1 MLASGFHGF
10 RWNIVALVAVLLLA
24 LVGSLYQTYLIVH
37 NRQADAVIIDLAGRQ
52 RMLIERHLKQVL
64 LASQGFSVEHAETA
78 QLLLQRINVLLK
90 GGQTIR
96 DIGEQTVVSLPPAQT
111 VQIAAKFQEQKNLL
125 QKFLEKEWGFLDA
138 PAGSRESAHALEE
151 VVGLNEALVE
161 VANEA
166 VALMSQHSES
176 KIAAIIRWDV
186 GVAMIGGF
194 LGLFLAAQV
203 WMTNQRLQQEIAERQ
218 HAQQQ
223 ALQALRQSDDLKTA
237 LLSSVSHELR
247 SPLAAIHSLI
257 SGVEDAS
264 GDVRRE
270 LVSGVRE
277 EIGYLSHLVDNLLDM
292 SRVEAGAL
300 HPHREWHVLEEL
312 VEAAIRRLAPSLQ
325 QRQLRIE
332 LADDLPTLWVDATE
346 MHMVLVNLLD
356 NAVKFSPDGSII
368 SLKAVTRQDMVE
380 MSISNVG
387 QEIASDDLPRIFDR
401 FYRTRLALD
410 SGVPGTGLGLA
421 ICKAII
427 QAHQGKIHVVSSAGE
442 TTVHILLPILPQPD
456 DARLSWPNSARGE
469 A

>member
-1 MLASGFHGF
+1 
-10 RWNIVALVAVLLLA
+10 
-24 LVGSLYQTYLIVH
+24 
-37 NRQADAVIIDLAGRQ
+37 
-52 RMLIERHLKQVL
+52 
-64 LASQGFSVEHAETA
+64 
-78 QLLLQRINVLLK
+78 
-90 GGQTIR
+90 
-96 DIGEQTVVSLPPAQT
+96 
-111 VQIAAKFQEQKNLL
+111 
-125 QKFLEKEWGFLDA
+125 
-138 PAGSRESAHALEE
+138 
-151 VVGLNEALVE
+151 
-161 VANEA
+161 
-166 VALMSQHSES
+166 
-176 KIAAIIRWDV
+176 
-186 GVAMIGGF
+186 
-194 LGLFLAAQV
+194 
-203 WMTNQRLQQEIAERQ
+203 
-218 HAQQQ
+218 
-223 ALQALRQSDDLKTA
+223 
-237 LLSSVSHELR
+237 LR

-332 LADDLPTLWVDATE
+332 LADDLPTLSVDATE

>member
-1 MLASGFHGF
+1 M
-10 RWNIVALVAVLLLA
+10 
-24 LVGSLYQTYLIVH
+24 
-37 NRQADAVIIDLAGRQ
+37 
-52 RMLIERHLKQVL
+52 
-64 LASQGFSVEHAETA
+64 
-78 QLLLQRINVLLK
+78 
-90 GGQTIR
+90 
-96 DIGEQTVVSLPPAQT
+96 
-111 VQIAAKFQEQKNLL
+111 

-270 LVSGVRE
+270 LVCGVRE